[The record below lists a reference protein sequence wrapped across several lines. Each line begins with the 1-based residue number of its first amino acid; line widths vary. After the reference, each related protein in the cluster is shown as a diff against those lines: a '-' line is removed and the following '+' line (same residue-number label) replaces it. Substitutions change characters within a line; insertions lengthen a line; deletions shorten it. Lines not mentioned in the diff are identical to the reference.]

1 MGSRLTRI
9 APTPSGFL
17 HIGNMFS
24 FSLTAALARREGARV
39 LLRIDDMDRERVQRE
54 YVQDIF
60 DTLRFMEIPWDE
72 GPRDVEEFER
82 EYSQVHRLPLYRAAL
97 ARLRDAGAVYACACS
112 RAQVLRASPDG
123 VYPGTCRDLGLDLDA
138 EEVSWRLRT
147 SAGPASGVS
156 GAGNFASP
164 AELPAAMRDFVV
176 RKKDGFPAYQLTSVV
191 DDLHYGIDLIVRGQD
206 LWASTLAQ
214 YYLSYALGA
223 DAFRE
228 IRFYHHPLLTAGGG
242 KLSKSAGATSI
253 RYLRRQGMKREDIY
267 ALIARFSGFGRS
279 GPAVRNWEDLAA
291 FVETRASRLQS

>member
-1 MGSRLTRI
+1 MVHR
-9 APTPSGFL
+9 
-17 HIGNMFS
+17 
-24 FSLTAALARREGARV
+24 GAHH
-39 LLRIDDMDRERVQRE
+39 VQA
-54 YVQDIF
+54 D
-60 DTLRFMEIPWDE
+60 
-72 GPRDVEEFER
+72 RDVNPGFQPEDLHR
-82 EYSQVHRLPLYRAAL
+82 AVALVVVHGHHQVEVAAAGAVEQRVGRQRAGDVQAPRLQQADGGDDLLFLFAVTEQAVFPGVRVDAADAD